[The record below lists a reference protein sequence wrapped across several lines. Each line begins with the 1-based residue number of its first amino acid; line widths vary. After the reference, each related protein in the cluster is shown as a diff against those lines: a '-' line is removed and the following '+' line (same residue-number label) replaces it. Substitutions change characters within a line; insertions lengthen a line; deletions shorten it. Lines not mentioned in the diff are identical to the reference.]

1 MNNNILAFNAE
12 KESETLAE
20 WLKQSIFRTL
30 KKRGAVVGVSG
41 GIDSAVVAALCVKAL
56 GKERVT
62 ALGLPEKESNPD
74 SITLAEALAAK
85 LGIPLQIEDITGGLV
100 GMGAYKRRNSAVKS
114 VFPQY
119 DENQHTFKIILQS
132 DPLHNDWLNVFR
144 LVLVD
149 KNGEEYS
156 IRLPLQAYLQIVG
169 ASNMKQ
175 RLRMVMLY
183 YHAEKNNYAVVGT
196 GNKNEHQLGFFVK
209 FGDGGADLK
218 PVAHLY
224 KTQIYQLA
232 KYLSIPESI
241 IQRPPTTDT
250 YPAEVTQEE
259 FFFRLSFELMDA
271 IWHLAEMGRT
281 IKVIAS
287 ELDLKVEQV
296 ERVLRDIGQKKRA
309 TDYLRLQPLKIDQQ
323 HHQNIEVNVL
333 S

>member
-1 MNNNILAFNAE
+1 MNNNIFAFNAE
-12 KESETLAE
+12 KKSETIAE
-20 WLKQSIFRTL
+20 WLRQSVFKTL

-56 GKERVT
+56 GRERVS
-62 ALGLPEKESNPD
+62 ALALPEKESNPE
-74 SITLAEALAAK
+74 SLTLAEALAAQ

-119 DENQHTFKIILQS
+119 DEERHTFKIILQS

-144 LVLVD
+144 LVITD
-149 KNGEEYS
+149 KNGEENS
-156 IRLPLQAYLQIVG
+156 IRLPLQEYLQIVA

-183 YHAEKNNYAVVGT
+183 YHAEKKNYAVVGT

-224 KTQIYQLA
+224 KTNIYQLA
-232 KYLSIPESI
+232 KHLSIPETI

-271 IWHLAEMGRT
+271 IWRLAEVGRT
-281 IKVIAS
+281 AKAIAA

-296 ERVLRDIGQKKRA
+296 QRVLRDIGQKKRT
-309 TDYLRLQPLKIDQQ
+309 TDYLRLQPLEIDQQ
-323 HHQNIEVNVL
+323 NHQNIEVNVL